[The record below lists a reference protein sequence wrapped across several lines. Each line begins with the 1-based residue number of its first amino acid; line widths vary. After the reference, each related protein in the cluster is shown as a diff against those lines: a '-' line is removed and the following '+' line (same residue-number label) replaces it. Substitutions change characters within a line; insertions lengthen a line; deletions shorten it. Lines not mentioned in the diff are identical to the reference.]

1 MTSRRAV
8 SPEDKWGIRLLSATR
23 GRERWEIKAIGRKPN
38 MAQALENALLRYPG
52 VLQVNASPVSG
63 RVLILYAPE
72 TVGLHVESLI
82 IDCLNDLS
90 SGQVTGNSSSPSST
104 ASPLT
109 RVIKLSLPERKHL
122 VAPALLSIVGHT
134 VGVLLGLC
142 FVGIFNAAQGK
153 GPGFLR
159 AFGIVSKGSRIVFMT
174 GLSLLLVGAELVT
187 RNRRKKAWRRL
198 AQTTQHNL
206 RAELIAK
213 IQMQD
218 MAFFDRYG
226 TGHLINLVTEDT
238 ARIRDF
244 VERAGDEM
252 MELGL
257 IIVVYGTLIAITSP
271 GLALLTFLTL
281 PFVMLSSRVYGRLAA
296 ERYARAGEASGNF
309 TQMLENNLTGIADVK
324 SFTAEQR
331 ETRRLSDAD
340 LHRSEA
346 SLAAVSVSAIQA
358 QLNYAFFN
366 AGFFATAGYGGYLV
380 ASGKLTKDQYVLSA
394 FLFPQLLSSLKDV
407 EQITR
412 LYHGA
417 AHSAEQLAE
426 VLDSRP
432 SIQSG
437 PVRLPVGTV
446 RGEVVFEDVS
456 FGYDPS
462 VRVLENV
469 SFHLQAG
476 ETLAIVGPTGS
487 GKSTL
492 LNLLLRFYD
501 VDAGRIL
508 LDGVDI
514 REVNLQDLRGAVSLV
529 SQEVHLFQGT
539 IRENV
544 LYSQEEASEEQVIE
558 ALRDAEALNLL
569 QTLPGGLEAE
579 VGERGSRLSG
589 GERQRVAIARALCK
603 LFSGAAILA
612 LDEATSQL
620 DNETEAAIKKS
631 LRKAASGKSILIIAH
646 RLSTIRSADRI
657 LVLERGKIIEEG
669 THKKLLAR
677 KGLYASL
684 WQLQNEDP
692 LSGGLEVRLR

>member
-1 MTSRRAV
+1 
-8 SPEDKWGIRLLSATR
+8 LLSAIR
-23 GRERWEIKAIGRKPN
+23 GRERWEVKAIGRSPN
-38 MAQALENALLRYPG
+38 LAQALEEGLMQYPG
-52 VLQVNASPVSG
+52 VLDAHANPVSG
-63 RVLILYAPE
+63 RVLVLYAPE
-72 TVGLHVESLI
+72 TIGLHVESLI
-82 IDCLNDLS
+82 LNCLDDLS
-90 SGQVTGNSSSPSST
+90 SRTLKRTSDASA
-104 ASPLT
+104 ASPLS
-109 RVIKLSLPERKHL
+109 RIVKLSLPERKHL
-122 VAPALLSIVGHT
+122 VAPVWLSIIGHA
-134 VGVLLGLC
+134 VSAILGLS
-142 FVGIFNAAQGK
+142 FVGIFNTAQGK
-153 GPGFLR
+153 GPAFLR
-159 AFGIVSKGSRIVFMT
+159 TLGLVSKGSRILFMT
-174 GLSLLLVGAELVT
+174 GISLLLVGAELLT
-187 RNRRKKAWRRL
+187 RNRRKRAWRKL

-206 RAELIAK
+206 RTELIAR
-213 IQMQD
+213 IQVQD

-238 ARIRDF
+238 ARIREF

-252 MELGL
+252 VELGM

-281 PFVMLSSRVYGRLAA
+281 PFVMLSSRIYGRLAR
-296 ERYARAGEASGNF
+296 ERYARAGEASSNF

-331 ETRRLSDAD
+331 ETLRLSYSDAQQSAAA
-340 LHRSEA
+340 LE
-346 SLAAVSVSAIQA
+346 AVSVSAIQA
-358 QLNYAFFN
+358 QLNYTFFN
-366 AGFFATAGYGGYLV
+366 GGFFLTAGYGGYL
-380 ASGKLTKDQYVLSA
+380 AATGKVTKEKYVLSA
-394 FLFPQLLSSLKDV
+394 FLFPQLLSALKDV

-417 AHSAEQLAE
+417 ANSATQLAE
-426 VLDSRP
+426 VLDASPQIR
-432 SIQSG
+432 SG
-437 PVRLPVGTV
+437 PTLLPAGSV
-446 RGEVVFEDVS
+446 RGEVVFENVS

-462 VRVLENV
+462 VKVLENV
-469 SFHLQAG
+469 SFSLKAG

-501 VDAGRIL
+501 VDSGRIL

-514 REVNLQDLRGAVSLV
+514 RELNLQDLRGAISLV

-539 IRENV
+539 VRENV
-544 LYSQEEASEEQVIE
+544 LYSQEYASQEQIIE
-558 ALRDAEALNLL
+558 ALRDAEALNMLES
-569 QTLPGGLEAE
+569 LPGGLEAE
-579 VGERGSRLSG
+579 VGERGQRLSG
-589 GERQRVAIARALCK
+589 GERQRTAIARALLK
-603 LFSGAAILA
+603 LFGGAAILA

-631 LRKAASGKSILIIAH
+631 LRKAASGKSIIIIAH

-657 LVLERGKIIEEG
+657 IVLERGKIIEEG

-692 LSGGLEVRLR
+692 LSGGLEVRIR